1 MHSSKQDLSL
11 LFILEF
17 LAVIFTYLLVNLDSL
32 RVEAK

>member
-11 LFILEF
+11 LFIF